1 MSRASLVKQAAE
13 LARTVRD
20 ARGAIS
26 KAMQQEDA
34 VKVFSICDEILRRI
48 GIYLSEGGG
57 TVMAYGQIQV
67 LADEA
72 RNLLDRATTGR
83 SNPPLRALQ
92 NEADTEEEAADMEDE
107 GELPPNDDQD
117 EKDESE
123 SELDEGDDSSGARWP
138 SEQPTLPSKKP
149 RKPRSRKKDDFE
161 KSMGSD
167 LTYGVVNARLQGE
180 LSADEALN
188 LLLPINRRKGAVINV
203 AQR

>member
-1 MSRASLVKQAAE
+1 VKQAVE

-20 ARGAIS
+20 ARGALS

-92 NEADTEEEAADMEDE
+92 NEVDEEEAADMEDE
-107 GELPPNDDQD
+107 GNLPPNDDQD
-117 EKDESE
+117 D
-123 SELDEGDDSSGARWP
+123 LDETDDSVARWP
-138 SEQPTLPSKKP
+138 SEQPKPPSGKRP
-149 RKPRSRKKDDFE
+149 RKRAARAKDDE
-161 KSMGSD
+161 DGLAKSLGSD
-167 LTYGVVNARLQGE
+167 LVYGVTGARLAGVLTE
-180 LSADEALN
+180 DEVLSA
-188 LLLPINRRKGAVINV
+188 LLPLKRRHKEGAVFNTP
-203 AQR
+203 R

>member
-107 GELPPNDDQD
+107 GEIPPNQDGQSQDD
-117 EKDESE
+117 
-123 SELDEGDDSSGARWP
+123 LDEDDSSGARWP
-138 SEQPTLPSKKP
+138 SEQPKPPSGKRP
-149 RKPRSRKKDDFE
+149 RKRRAAAKEDEGFE
-161 KSMGSD
+161 KSASD
-167 LTYGVVNARLQGE
+167 VLSFQTKERLQGMD
-180 LSADEALN
+180 SADDFVNAI
-188 LLLPINRRKGAVINV
+188 LPIRRRTKDSAIFQTLGGE
-203 AQR
+203 